1 MPKGLLGGE
10 VCQAAHCDCLNSERG
25 GWAGDTGSSGRLG
38 CRGLGQPWEPVW
50 SLFVPLVRLNRDH
63 GERQDARSLARGESG
78 GMGGDREDNQKGTEL
93 LLIKQKSEDISA
105 NPAFL
110 KKISLYIKNF
120 WNLSELS
127 KWI

>member
-1 MPKGLLGGE
+1 MPG
-10 VCQAAHCDCLNSERG
+10 AWRG
-25 GWAGDTGSSGRLG
+25 
-38 CRGLGQPWEPVW
+38 
-50 SLFVPLVRLNRDH
+50 
-63 GERQDARSLARGESG
+63 GESG

-127 KWI
+127 TWI